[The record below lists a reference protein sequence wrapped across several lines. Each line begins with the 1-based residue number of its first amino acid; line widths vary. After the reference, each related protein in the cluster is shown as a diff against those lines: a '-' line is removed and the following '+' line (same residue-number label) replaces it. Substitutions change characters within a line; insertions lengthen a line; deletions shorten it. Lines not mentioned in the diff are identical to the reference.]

1 MKIKAGEYSD
11 CSDADLVVICAGAPQ
26 LPGES
31 RRDLLQKNY
40 KVFSSSVQPIIASGF
55 NGVFLVASN
64 PVDIMTQVVYT
75 LSGFPANRVVG
86 SGTSLDSARLRHMM
100 SDYFHVNPRNVHA
113 YVIGEHGDSEFVP
126 WSQALISVK
135 PLDDFKTTHPALD
148 EDMKQIAVDVKESAY
163 AIIKAKKATYY
174 GIGMVLA
181 RLTRAILFDENS
193 IFTVS
198 AYLKGEYGQR
208 GIYIGVPAVV
218 NRNGVREVLQ
228 MDLNEEEKAK
238 FAASADVIHEMIEE
252 IGMDRA

>member
-1 MKIKAGEYSD
+1 
-11 CSDADLVVICAGAPQ
+11 
-26 LPGES
+26 
-31 RRDLLQKNY
+31 
-40 KVFSSSVQPIIASGF
+40 
-55 NGVFLVASN
+55 
-64 PVDIMTQVVYT
+64 
-75 LSGFPANRVVG
+75 
-86 SGTSLDSARLRHMM
+86 
-100 SDYFHVNPRNVHA
+100 
-113 YVIGEHGDSEFVP
+113 
-126 WSQALISVK
+126 
-135 PLDDFKTTHPALD
+135 
-148 EDMKQIAVDVKESAY
+148 MKQIAVDVKESAY

>member
-1 MKIKAGEYSD
+1 MKKLKYFLVTGMVLASVALAGCGKKSEDDITNKEIYQD
-11 CSDADLVVICAGAPQ
+11 DLQPLTEEELEEMDAD
-26 LPGES
+26 
-31 RRDLLQKNY
+31 
-40 KVFSSSVQPIIASGF
+40 
-55 NGVFLVASN
+55 
-64 PVDIMTQVVYT
+64 
-75 LSGFPANRVVG
+75 
-86 SGTSLDSARLRHMM
+86 TS
-100 SDYFHVNPRNVHA
+100 
-113 YVIGEHGDSEFVP
+113 
-126 WSQALISVK
+126 
-135 PLDDFKTTHPALD
+135 D

-252 IGMDRA
+252 IGMDRG